1 MSTELFDPIT
11 IGDPSSPSL
20 LAPMRQELQRELSAA
35 IRAVDEVPEWFLDAD
50 AARELFRELCDD
62 GDADAA
68 RDQLRDAFEMSAGF
82 ARHFDR
88 LLDHINTM
96 SWAYWRLHRA
106 ERRAYQK
113 GGTQ

>member
-1 MSTELFDPIT
+1 MIAELWDPAAIAGPAT
-11 IGDPSSPSL
+11 PSL
-20 LAPMRQELQRELSAA
+20 LAPMRQELLRELTAA

-50 AARELFRELCDD
+50 AARELFRELHED

-68 RDQLRDAFEMSAGF
+68 RDQLRNAFEMSAGF

-88 LLDHINTM
+88 LLDHINTIA
-96 SWAYWRLHRA
+96 WAYWRLHRA

>member
-1 MSTELFDPIT
+1 
-11 IGDPSSPSL
+11 
-20 LAPMRQELQRELSAA
+20 
-35 IRAVDEVPEWFLDAD
+35 
-50 AARELFRELCDD
+50 
-62 GDADAA
+62 
-68 RDQLRDAFEMSAGF
+68 MSAGF